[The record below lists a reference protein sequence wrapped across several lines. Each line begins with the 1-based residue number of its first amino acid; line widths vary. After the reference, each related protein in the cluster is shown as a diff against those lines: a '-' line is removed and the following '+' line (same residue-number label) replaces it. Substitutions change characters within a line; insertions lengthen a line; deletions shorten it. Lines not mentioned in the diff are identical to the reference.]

1 MPKYFNRRKPT
12 ATPTAWVYC
21 GVSSKIQ
28 AKKDKVSLSVQ
39 EREGRELAAHKGW
52 VVTKVI
58 TVDGHSRSDTNFD
71 DVNAEMLAAKPPIT
85 AYDELS
91 KAMREQSYAP
101 DHIIFYSG
109 DRLGRSQSILT
120 YIIETLV
127 RRGTHFYS
135 LHDGKDIDPD
145 NFRDYISRQGER
157 AARGVDELVIRRRN
171 TMLEYV
177 HKGLPTSSHLP
188 FTHERV
194 RDPKTGQTIG
204 MRVNEDA
211 RRVMYDAAEL
221 LLEGVG
227 WPTLGRQLKE
237 KYGHTSANGHPLTKL
252 KIRFGFL
259 SPQCWGHNAMNY
271 HGHELG
277 YGIGLWV
284 LGPDEAESPPKGA
297 TVAYNVVEPVFTG
310 ELAERVKAEL
320 RRRRK
325 VVGGRSKSDT
335 TYFLR
340 GLYICGE
347 CGRMMA
353 IQRRYVGL
361 TEVAWASTY
370 CARKA
375 ETKVWGAGKD
385 CTQSKWINDQ
395 KVRAFMRELIDEVIA
410 SGVPKR
416 PAPPRVDSDSS
427 GIDQSIA
434 ELNARLQRLV
444 VLQSMAENSEAMMA
458 YMNEVNAVSAQLAT
472 AKRKLAAAARVP
484 TGPDTPSL
492 SEAALARLRKNGA
505 AWLWAQP
512 DYKVNQ
518 FLHELLG
525 GARITAHNGV
535 LRFLPE

>member
-1 MPKYFNRRKPT
+1 MPKYFSRRKPT

-28 AKKDKVSLSVQ
+28 AKKDKVSLPVQ
-39 EREGRELAAHKGW
+39 EREGRDLAAQKGW
-52 VVTKVI
+52 LVTKVI

-71 DVNAEMLAAKPPIT
+71 AVNAEMLTAKPPIT
-85 AYDELS
+85 AYDELR
-91 KAMREQSYAP
+91 KAMKDMAYAP

-135 LHDGKDIDPD
+135 LHDGKDIDQD

-177 HKGLPTSSHLP
+177 QKGLPTSSHLP

-194 RDPKTGQTIG
+194 RDPRTGQTIG
-204 MRVNEDA
+204 MRVNEEA
-211 RRVMYDAAEL
+211 RRVMHDAAEL
-221 LLEGVG
+221 LLDGVG
-227 WPTLGRQLKE
+227 WPTLGRLLKE
-237 KYGHTSANGHPLTKL
+237 RYGHTSANGHPLTKL

-271 HGHELG
+271 RGHELG
-277 YGIGLWV
+277 YGLALWV
-284 LGPDEAESPPKGA
+284 LGPDEAEAPPKGA
-297 TVAYNVVEPVFTG
+297 TIAYNVVEPVFTG

-320 RRRRK
+320 RRRRM
-325 VVGGRSKSDT
+325 VVSGRSKADT
-335 TYFLR
+335 TYFLA

-347 CGRMMA
+347 CGRQMA
-353 IQRRYVGL
+353 IQRRYAKTTDAV
-361 TEVAWASTY
+361 WISTY

-375 ETKVWGAGKD
+375 ETKVYGMGKD
-385 CTQSKWINDQ
+385 CSQTKWVNDR
-395 KVRAFMRELIDEVIA
+395 KLRAFVRELINEVIA
-410 SGVPKR
+410 SGVPRR
-416 PAPPRVDSDSS
+416 PTPPRVETDTAA
-427 GIDQSIA
+427 IDQSIA

-444 VLQSMAENSEAMMA
+444 TLQSMADNTEAMMA
-458 YMNEVNAVSAQLAT
+458 YMNEINAVSTQLAS
-472 AKRKLAAAARVP
+472 AKRKSAAAARVQSTPDMP
-484 TGPDTPSL
+484 TL
-492 SEAALARLRKNGA
+492 SEAALARLRKQGA

-512 DYKVNQ
+512 DYKINQ

-525 GARITAHNGV
+525 NARITAKDGV